1 MFADAAE
8 RKFDLVLFWSL
19 ERFSREGVLETL
31 QRLTGNGG
39 SGNAVTVLG
48 TVRAVLVA
56 PARGP
61 RVLSGRINFVRR
73 IRARRLPPARTS
85 LVSNG

>member
-1 MFADAAE
+1 MLLRAAVVRNAGRPWPHGWRLAAQYVDRASGKNGERQEFQRMFADAAE

-39 SGNAVTVLG
+39 SGM
-48 TVRAVLVA
+48 
-56 PARGP
+56 P
-61 RVLSGRINFVRR
+61 
-73 IRARRLPPARTS
+73 
-85 LVSNG
+85 